1 MNNLIDGKHNY
12 SLHPMFVAG
21 PDGELG
27 SHSRR
32 AICGGWARALQ
43 VTHIP
48 KHIFRL
54 YLFGNFQAGP
64 LFSIYFYWAQAL
76 QVAHI
81 PKHIFQILFVWAGQG
96 PYFPNIFAH
105 IPKHIC
111 KTWFVW
117 ALLMFYTYWA
127 HSPRYLQN
135 LVWLGA
141 FKKRR
146 LFYTYW
152 AQSPRV
158 CIGVCFFKHMS

>member
-43 VTHIP
+43 V
-48 KHIFRL
+48 
-54 YLFGNFQAGP
+54 
-64 LFSIYFYWAQAL
+64 
-76 QVAHI
+76 AHI

-105 IPKHIC
+105 IYAK
-111 KTWFVW
+111 
-117 ALLMFYTYWA
+117 LD
-127 HSPRYLQN
+127 
-135 LVWLGA
+135 
-141 FKKRR
+141 
-146 LFYTYW
+146 LFG
-152 AQSPRV
+152 R
-158 CIGVCFFKHMS
+158 F

>member
-1 MNNLIDGKHNY
+1 
-12 SLHPMFVAG
+12 MFVAG

-32 AICGGWARALQ
+32 AICGGWAR
-43 VTHIP
+43 
-48 KHIFRL
+48 
-54 YLFGNFQAGP
+54 
-64 LFSIYFYWAQAL
+64 AL

-105 IPKHIC
+105 IPKHMC

-141 FKKRR
+141 FKKRY

-158 CIGVCFFKHMS
+158 CIGVCFFKHMSKGALLKSFFDAVGWVGRGVKFVFLKKNWGKFFFST